1 MLSRKIASGT
11 GLVFGIILF
20 IASVVLVNSLFTSLR
35 IDLTE
40 NKLFT
45 LSDGTINII
54 ENLDEPIQLKFYFSQ
69 NELTSF
75 NPAMLNYGVRV
86 RDLLEEYAAKS
97 NGNVQLTITD
107 PEPFSEE
114 EDEAVG
120 YGLQGIQVNTAGDRA
135 YFGLFG
141 SNSTDDEEIIPLF
154 QADKQASLEYDI
166 SKLIYGLAYPKKP
179 LVGVISSL
187 PILGNEQANLETWTI
202 VKNMYDF
209 FDIENISP
217 KADEIN
223 PDIDVL
229 MIVHPKDLK
238 EPILYAIDQFLLHG
252 GKAMVFLDPLAEGDS
267 SQPPAD
273 NPNVMPDLDSDL
285 DHLFKIWGIEV
296 LKEKI
301 AGDSNAAMRVQSRTA
316 KGPEEV
322 TYLPWLSL
330 GKENFNQDD
339 FTTNNLNVL
348 NMGTVGIIQ
357 KREDAEINITPLI
370 QTTLQSMRM
379 ERDLILFQ
387 RDPKVMMDNFKSEE
401 RKQTLVARISGK
413 VSTAF
418 PEGKPNLNDDENF
431 KPDENFRTEGEINM
445 ILAADTDILRDLFWI
460 REQNMF
466 GMSIPQPIA
475 NNGDFIIN
483 SIDNLSGNTDLISL
497 RSRGIYSRP
506 FEKVETIRREA
517 ESKFREREQQLLA
530 KLKETE
536 EKIQQIQ
543 TQQGEENVAVLS
555 KAQNEEIEK
564 FRMERVK
571 TRKELRSVQHDLKKN
586 IERLGNQLRFI
597 NIGLIPL
604 LIIVFSIGLALLR
617 NRKAGL

>member
-1 MLSRKIASGT
+1 MLLRKIASGT

-20 IASVVLVNSLFTSLR
+20 IASVVLVNSVFTNWR
-35 IDLTE
+35 VDLTE

-45 LSDGTINII
+45 LSQGTINIL
-54 ENLDEPIQLKFYFSQ
+54 ENLEEPISLKFYFSQ
-69 NELTSF
+69 NELTGF
-75 NPAMLNYGVRV
+75 NPGMLQYGVRV

-97 NGNVQLTITD
+97 NGNLTLTITD

-120 YGLQGIQVNTAGDRA
+120 YGLQGIQVNAAGDRA
-135 YFGLFG
+135 YFGLVG
-141 SNSTDDEEIIPLF
+141 ANSTDDEAIIPMF
-154 QADKQASLEYDI
+154 QADKQASLEYDL

-179 LVGVISSL
+179 LIGVISSL
-187 PILGNEQANLETWTI
+187 PILGNKETNLETWTVI
-202 VKNMYDF
+202 KNMYDF
-209 FDIENISP
+209 FDIENINF
-217 KADEIN
+217 KASEIN

-238 EPILYAIDQFLLHG
+238 EPILYAIDQFLLRG

-285 DHLFKIWGIEV
+285 DILFNLWGV
-296 LKEKI
+296 NVVKEKI

-322 TYLPWLSL
+322 SYLPWLSL

-339 FTTNNLNVL
+339 FTTNNLNIINL
-348 NMGTVGIIQ
+348 GTSGIIE
-357 KREDAEINITPLI
+357 KTEGSNINITPLI
-370 QTTLQSMRM
+370 ETTLQSMQI

-387 RDPKVMMDNFKSEE
+387 RDPKVMLDNFKSEE
-401 RKQTLVARISGK
+401 RKQTLIARVSGK
-413 VSTAF
+413 VKSAF
-418 PEGKPNLNDDENF
+418 PDGKPLLGEDEEADDKF
-431 KPDENFRTEGEINM
+431 VSEGEINL

-497 RSRGIYSRP
+497 RSRGVFSRP
-506 FEKVETIRREA
+506 FEKVEAIRREA
-517 ESKFREREQQLLA
+517 ESQFRDREQKLLT

-536 EKIQQIQ
+536 DKILEIQ
-543 TQQGEENVAVLS
+543 TQRGEESVAVLS
-555 KAQNEEIEK
+555 KAENEEIEK
-564 FRMERVK
+564 FRQERVK

-604 LIIVFSIGLALLR
+604 LIIVFSLGLAIYR
-617 NRKAGL
+617 NRHT

>member
-11 GLVFGIILF
+11 GLIFGVILF
-20 IASVVLVNSLFTSLR
+20 IASVVLVNSVFTNWR
-35 IDLTE
+35 VDLTE

-45 LSDGTINII
+45 LSQGTINIL
-54 ENLDEPIQLKFYFSQ
+54 ENLEEPISLKFYFSQ
-69 NELTSF
+69 NELTGF
-75 NPAMLNYGVRV
+75 NPGMLQYGVRV

-97 NGNVQLTITD
+97 NGNLQLTITD

-120 YGLQGIQVNTAGDRA
+120 YGLQGIQVNAAGDRA
-135 YFGLFG
+135 YFGLVG
-141 SNSTDDEEIIPLF
+141 ANSTDDEAIIPMF
-154 QADKQASLEYDI
+154 QTDKQASLEYDL

-179 LVGVISSL
+179 LIGVISSL
-187 PILGNEQANLETWTI
+187 PILGNKETNLETWTVI
-202 VKNMYDF
+202 KNMYDF
-209 FDIENISP
+209 FDIENINF
-217 KADEIN
+217 KASEIN

-229 MIVHPKDLK
+229 MIVHPKNLK
-238 EPILYAIDQFLLHG
+238 EPILYAIEQFLLRG
-252 GKAMVFLDPLAEGDS
+252 GKAMVFLDPLAEGDA

-273 NPNVMPDLDSDL
+273 NPNVMPDLDSDM
-285 DHLFKIWGIEV
+285 DILFNIWGV
-296 LKEKI
+296 NVVKEKI

-322 TYLPWLSL
+322 SYLPWLSL

-339 FTTNNLNVL
+339 FTTNNLNII
-348 NMGTVGIIQ
+348 NMGTSGIIE
-357 KREDAEINITPLI
+357 KTEDSNINITPLI
-370 QTTLQSMRM
+370 ETTLQSMQI

-387 RDPKVMMDNFKSEE
+387 RDPKVMLDNFKSEE
-401 RKQTLVARISGK
+401 RKQILVARVSGK
-413 VSTAF
+413 VQSAF
-418 PEGKPNLNDDENF
+418 PDGKPLLDDNEQADDKFVNEGDINL
-431 KPDENFRTEGEINM
+431 
-445 ILAADTDILRDLFWI
+445 ILVADSDILRDLFWI

-466 GMSIPQPIA
+466 GMNIPQPIA

-497 RSRGIYSRP
+497 RSRGVFSRP
-506 FEKVETIRREA
+506 FEKVEAIRREA
-517 ESKFREREQQLLA
+517 ESQFRDREQKLLA

-536 EKIQQIQ
+536 DKIQQIQ
-543 TQQGEENVAVLS
+543 TQRGEESVAVLS
-555 KAQNEEIEK
+555 KAENEEIEN
-564 FRMERVK
+564 FRQERVK

-604 LIIVFSIGLALLR
+604 LIIVFSLGLAIYR
-617 NRKAGL
+617 NRHV